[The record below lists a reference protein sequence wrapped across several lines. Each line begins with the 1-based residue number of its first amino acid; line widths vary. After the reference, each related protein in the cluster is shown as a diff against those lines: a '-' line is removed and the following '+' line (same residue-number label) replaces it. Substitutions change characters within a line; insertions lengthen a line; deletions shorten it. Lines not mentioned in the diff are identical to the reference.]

1 MMMILMMLMIMR
13 QLIMITDADR
23 GVSEN
28 DIEVMSMHEQYLS
41 ENGDLWVSGI

>member
-1 MMMILMMLMIMR
+1 MKIVMMMILMMLMIMR

-41 ENGDLWVSGI
+41 ENGDL